1 MHYGTCFG
9 SSPFSA
15 SLSHSELITDK
26 LSTAISNVLINST
39 HPSCRENIFLKSAN
53 NSVVF
58 IYSNISKI
66 ESAVACDPIQRLWND
81 LFNVGLCGHFYM
93 GMFWFAITAYV
104 LLFVLFLK
112 LLAAIR
118 LRTSLELI
126 KDSSWS
132 TCVNIQQSCESF
144 QNVAYRDVESQENE
158 RDCESDIT
166 GVNSFI
172 RRPHS
177 VPIRNVNI
185 ETHVQDVMASALREI
200 VTEPSRPLSRRWRPL
215 NDATVHDNY
224 SRNTLDNNA
233 FMTEGDFTNHE
244 QRNQMWRS
252 RSFNSLGKCDSRMPS
267 TWKVEGE
274 TSNNTIST
282 SQFTKNNM
290 NFRKYKQLSADG
302 PQTCAPRSLVTRS
315 KSCDSLPG
323 ILVQQSQQSRI
334 DATQKCKT
342 VSFRDNGDHD
352 AMTPPVPF
360 WKGKCENSGD
370 SKTEFSPLANAV
382 LQLSTKI
389 RNSGH
394 NIRDSSSKAD
404 MDFDNGME
412 SSSPRFGDYSSRSKQ
427 EIKSQNAYKYEALHN
442 VKARRSPKTKPD
454 LFDSA
459 EVQTVNLD
467 PSFATGMSNIE
478 QMAGCNTVESKLKDG
493 NGCIDDESRELKVLC
508 ETDLPV
514 SGKVRSGTHPS
525 SPRAGINN
533 HVTHETMQ
541 FMRRSG
547 GNEIFTKYRT
557 NNRAHKNRDSPP
569 QTAKTRKD
577 KTEVTSSTAQ
587 KYCEGERLSI
597 PAVTMDRISSD
608 NNAICNRAPSLD
620 TGRGRV
626 EDETKPFALRGSGDE
641 KLAWVRSMSRTPA
654 ANIDDEKCLHPPTQ
668 ISNVWTDENMTSPK
682 NAKSHDGKVQSLP
695 VAESVRPV
703 NCNAA
708 ISDNRHQSGDTRK
721 KGKVKSETEMSRGT
735 RLTKARAKI
744 PAATDTDNE
753 YRDCL
758 TETAQLRKD
767 KNRASRKGEKSRKWR
782 LQNLPVMESVCRV
795 DNETRTKT
803 QNLSPSA
810 DGGNRDSPMQTA
822 IELRNDNINSASRK
836 GVKSDEKMVQ
846 ILSVGESYR
855 SARSTMIHD
864 GDNSPA
870 EMGKDTVATELSPT
884 VGRGDDK
891 LIRVRSKNG
900 APIDFD
906 NEYGDLTT
914 PTATATKDND
924 ITARMGEN
932 PNDEIMK
939 RLPEGNLKCES
950 TPTGGSGI
958 ENLAKV
964 RSKNSPLRD
973 FDHEDHDLPT
983 QATVLVKD
991 DSEGTLR
998 KNEEDNRPKSGKTL
1012 NPSSDI
1018 HKGKATNET
1027 GPSRK
1032 KCRGGEKLIRVRSKT
1047 NRSPLDVDDDCRD
1060 SSTQT
1065 VSTRKE
1071 EVVEC
1076 RKIEISNEG
1085 KVPSSTVAESH
1096 LPVSGNCQAKS
1107 CDPSPATGKGKA
1119 TCVTEIFARGGR
1131 NEKLVKARSKTH
1143 SPDDVDDEYRH
1154 FPSHTASSRN
1164 EKDAASCRGE
1174 KSHEGMVQSLP
1185 VAKSGHPVSG
1195 KNTIDNGNTNV
1206 SANRTGKMDRISP
1219 KEEMSH
1225 DEDVSC
1231 LFLSGN
1237 NRTKFRN
1244 RSPNTENSTKEQS
1257 KSRTSTDI
1265 TPTQA
1270 ISSRKNKDITS
1281 HEDETVRE
1289 EMVVH
1294 SSSSKTQIE
1303 FRDPSPA
1310 QRGNMRADIEQPG
1323 KVSRGNEKLTS
1334 ARPRSLTPTD
1344 FDSEFR
1350 GSPSH
1355 GTASRKS
1362 EGRGV
1367 FSRKDEKAGE
1377 GMVQCLPVAK
1387 SDRPV
1392 SSKIRTKTR
1401 DPSPRS
1407 LRAMVGCDVQQCTA
1421 MIGGNEKLTRVRSK
1435 SRTPTDIG
1443 DEFRGSPSQ
1452 GPTSRKWEDKIVF
1465 SPKDEK
1471 ASEGMVQILHVSNSA
1486 HLGCEESIVDIADRK
1501 GKVDETSC
1509 KVQSSTTVPSK
1520 SHTPAAID
1528 NEHRDTPIQDVTSK
1542 KDKDVISGNAVES
1555 SNEKVLRSPVAGS
1568 DHLVSSKART
1578 KTRESS
1584 PDIDNGHFDIPI
1596 QEALRKDKDVMSGSG
1611 LKSNEEKVLSSPVA
1625 ESDPVRSKA
1634 RTKTSDSCTSIDLVM
1649 VEGSIEQSP
1658 REGIRHETLT
1668 RVQSKSHS
1676 PIEIDDEYNRNT
1688 TTQEEAS
1695 KKDKDVISDLDRPL
1709 SNRKTQE
1716 KTRDPSPGV
1725 HCGKVM
1731 RDIELSPTDRRGEM
1745 LTGVRSKGHA
1755 LAVADQERLV
1765 GGTRKGKDAA
1775 PPIDEKVSEDKV
1787 QGPTR
1792 KVKDEKREQ
1801 VSPGPE
1807 TARPES
1813 SKTRTKNRD
1822 PSPGASGVKVGSND
1836 ELSPTGVRDG
1846 KLTGSR
1852 SKSRTPH
1859 DVADER
1865 RNIPAQG
1872 ATTSKV
1878 KDVAPYKDENFDET
1892 RVQVSPVGD
1901 NDRPVSNKTRTNT
1914 RDPSPTEVR
1923 DGKLTRSRSK
1933 SRTQHDVAAKDHD
1946 TSTHGATTR
1955 KDKDVASGK
1964 DKNFDETRV
1973 QVSPVGETDRPVSSK
1988 TRTKTQDPSPT
1999 GVRDGKLTR
2008 SRSKSRTPHDV
2019 AAKDHDTSTHGATTR
2034 KDKDVASGKDEN
2046 FDEARVQVSPI
2057 GETDRPVSSKTRT
2070 KTRDPSPTGVR
2081 DGKLTRSR
2089 SKSRTPHDVAAKY
2102 YDTSTHGATTRKDK
2116 DVASGKDENFDET
2129 RVQVSPVGETDGPV
2143 SSKTQ
2148 PKTRG
2153 PSPTGVRDGKLTR
2166 SRSKSRTPHDVAAK
2180 VHDTPTHGATTRKDK
2195 DVASGKDENFDET
2208 RVQVSPVGETDRPVS
2223 STTRPKTRGPSPT
2236 GVRDGK
2242 LTRSRSKS
2250 RTPHDVAAKDH
2261 DTTTQGATTRK
2272 DKDVASGKD
2281 ENFDETRVQVSP
2293 VGETDHPVSSKTR
2306 LKTQDPTPTGV
2317 RDGKLTRSR
2326 SKSRTPHDVA
2336 DERQNIPTQGATTR
2350 KDKDVAPYKD
2360 EKANETRMQ
2369 VSPIGE
2375 TDRPVSSKTRPK
2387 TRGPSPTGVRDRKL
2401 TRSRSKSRTPHDVAD
2416 ERRNI
2421 PTQGATMSTVK
2432 DVASYKNEK
2441 ANETRVQVSPVGET
2455 DRPVSNKT
2463 RTKTQDPSP
2472 TGVRDGKLTR
2482 SRSKSRT
2489 PLDVADERRNIPAQ
2503 GATTSK
2509 VRDVASYK
2517 NEKANET
2524 RVQVSTVGENDGPIS
2539 NKTRPKTQDP
2549 SPTGVR
2555 DGKLT
2560 RSRSKSRTPHDFAD
2574 ERQNIQTQGATTRKD
2589 KDVAPYKDEKANE
2602 TRMQVSPIGET
2613 DRPVSSKTRT
2623 KTRDPSPTGVRDGKL
2638 TRSRSKSRTPHDVA
2652 AKYYDTSTHGATT
2665 RKDKDVAS
2673 GKDENFDEA
2682 RVEGLTA
2689 AESDRPLSSKTRTTR
2704 RNPSP
2709 GARRIKLGIDDDHF
2723 KSVAGGGR
2731 LTRVRSKSRTPH
2743 DVVAEY
2749 HDTSTHGATTRK
2761 DKKVASYKD
2770 EEFDET
2776 WVQVSTVGENDGPVS
2791 STTRTKT
2798 RDPSPT
2804 GVRDG
2809 KLTRSRSKSRTP
2821 HDVAAKDH
2829 DTTTQGAT
2837 TRKDK
2842 DVASLKDEK
2851 VVEKNVQV
2859 SPIAQTNC
2867 PVSSKIRRKTR
2878 DPSPVISRA
2887 GDGPFPTKLTRV
2899 RSKSSTPHE
2908 VAAEYH
2914 DTPTQ
2919 EATTRKDKIVASRK
2933 HEKADE
2939 TKVQF
2944 SSIAETDRPVSNKIR
2959 TKTRDPSPTGVR
2971 DGDLTEGLSK
2981 RRSPLDV
2988 ADEYYDAPSQGATTR
3003 KDKDVASRK
3012 DEKAVE
3018 KNMEVSPVGEADHLV
3033 SSKNRRKTRDS
3044 SPGVNMVKE
3053 SVDNEPS
3060 FLVDWSEKLT
3070 RVLSQ
3075 SRTSIDVDAEHRVT
3089 PTKEATTKKNEGI
3102 TSRKHERIGEKKAQ
3116 VSPVAETDRLVS
3128 SKARRK
3134 TRDPSP
3140 GADMTRTPDV
3150 HHNIPTQQVTT
3161 SKDKHRSS
3169 REVEKV
3175 DEDMGQVSRI
3185 AESDRPVSSKNR
3197 RKNRDPSPRVNKG
3210 NVRGDIEPP
3219 PTVGRYDEKLTRAR
3233 SERRTA
3239 TDVDN
3244 AVTSRKDKH
3253 ITSRKGDTISDRL
3266 TTHKGRTRTRDPS
3279 PGGGNVTKD

>member
-26 LSTAISNVLINST
+26 LSTAISNVLLNST

-53 NSVVF
+53 NSVIF

-112 LLAAIR
+112 LLAAIK

-166 GVNSFI
+166 RVNSFI

-177 VPIRNVNI
+177 VPITNVTI

-233 FMTEGDFTNHE
+233 YMTEGDFTNHE

-252 RSFNSLGKCDSRMPS
+252 KSFNSLGKYDSRMPS

-302 PQTCAPRSLVTRS
+302 SQTCAPRSLVTRS

-352 AMTPPVPF
+352 AITPPVPF

-370 SKTEFSPLANAV
+370 STTEFSPLANAV

-427 EIKSQNAYKYEALHN
+427 EIKSQNAYKYEALNN

-454 LFDSA
+454 LFDSS

-478 QMAGCNTVESKLKDG
+478 QSLTGCNTVESKLKDG
-493 NGCIDDESRELKVLC
+493 NGCTDDKSRELKVLLC
-508 ETDLPV
+508 EADLPV
-514 SGKVRSGTHPS
+514 SGKVRSGTHSS
-525 SPRAGINN
+525 SPRAGMNN
-533 HVTHETMQ
+533 NVTHETIQ
-541 FMRRSG
+541 FMRSSG
-547 GNEIFTKYRT
+547 GDEIFTKYRT
-557 NNRAHKNRDSPP
+557 KNRAHKNRDSSP

-577 KTEVTSSTAQ
+577 KTEVTSSIAQ

-597 PAVTMDRISSD
+597 PAVKMDGISSD
-608 NNAICNRAPSLD
+608 NNAICNRAPSLE
-620 TGRGRV
+620 TGRDRV
-626 EDETKPFALRGSGDE
+626 EDETKPFAIRGSGDE
-641 KLAWVRSMSRTPA
+641 KLTWVRSMSRTPA

-668 ISNVWTDENMTSPK
+668 ISNVWADENMTSPK

-708 ISDNRHQSGDTRK
+708 KSDNRHQSGDTRK
-721 KGKVKSETEMSRGT
+721 KGKVKSETEMSTEGESGT
-735 RLTKARAKI
+735 RLTKSRAKI
-744 PAATDTDNE
+744 RAATDTDNE

-822 IELRNDNINSASRK
+822 IKLRNDNINSASRK
-836 GVKSDEKMVQ
+836 GVKSDKKMVQ

-870 EMGKDTVATELSPT
+870 EMRKDTVETELSPAA
-884 VGRGDDK
+884 GRSDDK
-891 LIRVRSKNG
+891 LMRVRSKNG

-906 NEYGDLTT
+906 NEYRDLTT
-914 PTATATKDND
+914 PTATATATKDND

-939 RLPEGNLKCES
+939 RLPEANLKCES

-1032 KCRGGEKLIRVRSKT
+1032 KCGGDEKLIRVRSKT
-1047 NRSPLDVDDDCRD
+1047 NRSPVDVDDDCRD

-1065 VSTRKE
+1065 VSSRKE

-1096 LPVSGNCQAKS
+1096 LPVSGNGQAKS

-1119 TCVTEIFARGGR
+1119 TCVTDIFARGGR

-1154 FPSHTASSRN
+1154 SPSHTASSRN
-1164 EKDAASCRGE
+1164 EKDAASGRGE
-1174 KSHEGMVQSLP
+1174 KAHEGMVQSLP

-1225 DEDVSC
+1225 DEVARSSSIADSS

-1244 RSPNTENSTKEQS
+1244 RSPNTGNSTKEQS

-1270 ISSRKNKDITS
+1270 ISSRKNK
-1281 HEDETVRE
+1281 
-1289 EMVVH
+1289 
-1294 SSSSKTQIE
+1294 
-1303 FRDPSPA
+1303 
-1310 QRGNMRADIEQPG
+1310 DIEQPG

-1421 MIGGNEKLTRVRSK
+1421 MTGGNEKLTRVRSK

-1452 GPTSRKWEDKIVF
+1452 GPTTRKWEDKIVF
-1465 SPKDEK
+1465 LPKDEK
-1471 ASEGMVQILHVSNSA
+1471 ASEGMVQILHVANSD
-1486 HLGCEESIVDIADRK
+1486 HLGYEESIVDSADRK

-1509 KVQSSTTVPSK
+1509 KVQSSSTAPSK

-1528 NEHRDTPIQDVTSK
+1528 NEHRDTPFRDVTSK

-1555 SNEKVLRSPVAGS
+1555 SNEKVLRSPVAES
-1568 DHLVSSKART
+1568 DHLVSSKVRT

-1584 PDIDNGHFDIPI
+1584 PDIDNGHCDIPI

-1611 LKSNEEKVLSSPVA
+1611 LKSNEEKVLSSPVV
-1625 ESDPVRSKA
+1625 ESDPVRCKA
-1634 RTKTSDSCTSIDLVM
+1634 RTKTSDSSPSIDFVM
-1649 VEGSIEQSP
+1649 VEGSIEESP

-1668 RVQSKSHS
+1668 RVQSKSHT
-1676 PIEIDDEYNRNT
+1676 PIEIDDEYNRDT

-1755 LAVADQERLV
+1755 LAVADQECLV

-1775 PPIDEKVSEDKV
+1775 PPIDKKVSEDKV
-1787 QGPTR
+1787 QGQPVTETDRSVSTNIRTKNRDPFPGAHRVNVGSEKESFPSGATDGKLTRVRSKSGTLHDVADEYHDTPTHGAPTR

-1836 ELSPTGVRDG
+1836 ELSPTGVRHG

-1878 KDVAPYKDENFDET
+1878 KEVASYKDENFDET
-1892 RVQVSPVGD
+1892 RVQVS
-1901 NDRPVSNKTRTNT
+1901 T
-1914 RDPSPTEVR
+1914 
-1923 DGKLTRSRSK
+1923 
-1933 SRTQHDVAAKDHD
+1933 
-1946 TSTHGATTR
+1946 
-1955 KDKDVASGK
+1955 
-1964 DKNFDETRV
+1964 
-1973 QVSPVGETDRPVSSK
+1973 VGE
-1988 TRTKTQDPSPT
+1988 
-1999 GVRDGKLTR
+1999 
-2008 SRSKSRTPHDV
+2008 
-2019 AAKDHDTSTHGATTR
+2019 
-2034 KDKDVASGKDEN
+2034 N
-2046 FDEARVQVSPI
+2046 
-2057 GETDRPVSSKTRT
+2057 DRPVSSKTRT

-2089 SKSRTPHDVAAKY
+2089 SKSRTPHDVAAKNH
-2102 YDTSTHGATTRKDK
+2102 DTTTHGATTRKNK
-2116 DVASGKDENFDET
+2116 DVASYKDEDFDET
-2129 RVQVSPVGETDGPV
+2129 RVQVSPVGETERPV
-2143 SSKTQ
+2143 
-2148 PKTRG
+2148 
-2153 PSPTGVRDGKLTR
+2153 
-2166 SRSKSRTPHDVAAK
+2166 RSK
-2180 VHDTPTHGATTRKDK
+2180 
-2195 DVASGKDENFDET
+2195 
-2208 RVQVSPVGETDRPVS
+2208 
-2223 STTRPKTRGPSPT
+2223 TRPKT
-2236 GVRDGK
+2236 
-2242 LTRSRSKS
+2242 
-2250 RTPHDVAAKDH
+2250 
-2261 DTTTQGATTRK
+2261 
-2272 DKDVASGKD
+2272 
-2281 ENFDETRVQVSP
+2281 
-2293 VGETDHPVSSKTR
+2293 
-2306 LKTQDPTPTGV
+2306 QDPSPTGV

-2336 DERQNIPTQGATTR
+2336 DERHNIPTQGATTS
-2350 KDKDVAPYKD
+2350 KVKDVASYKE
-2360 EKANETRMQ
+2360 EKATETRMQ
-2369 VSPIGE
+2369 VSTVGE
-2375 TDRPVSSKTRPK
+2375 TDRPVSSMIRTKTRD
-2387 TRGPSPTGVRDRKL
+2387 PSLTEVRDGKL
-2401 TRSRSKSRTPHDVAD
+2401 TRSRSKSRTPHDVAAKD
-2416 ERRNI
+2416 HESS
-2421 PTQGATMSTVK
+2421 THGATTSTVK
-2432 DVASYKNEK
+2432 EVASYINEK
-2441 ANETRVQVSPVGET
+2441 ATETRVQVSPVRKT
-2455 DRPVSNKT
+2455 DRPV
-2463 RTKTQDPSP
+2463 
-2472 TGVRDGKLTR
+2472 
-2482 SRSKSRT
+2482 
-2489 PLDVADERRNIPAQ
+2489 
-2503 GATTSK
+2503 
-2509 VRDVASYK
+2509 
-2517 NEKANET
+2517 
-2524 RVQVSTVGENDGPIS
+2524 S

-2560 RSRSKSRTPHDFAD
+2560 RSRSKSRTPHDVAD
-2574 ERQNIQTQGATTRKD
+2574 ERRNIPAHGATTSKV
-2589 KDVAPYKDEKANE
+2589 KDVASYKNEKANE
-2602 TRMQVSPIGET
+2602 TSVQISTVGEN
-2613 DRPVSSKTRT
+2613 DGPVSSKPRT
-2623 KTRDPSPTGVRDGKL
+2623 KTRDPSPIGVRDGKL
-2638 TRSRSKSRTPHDVA
+2638 TRSRSTSRTPHDVA
-2652 AKYYDTSTHGATT
+2652 AEDHESSTHGATT
-2665 RKDKDVAS
+2665 RKNKEVAS
-2673 GKDENFDEA
+2673 YKDENFDE
-2682 RVEGLTA
+2682 
-2689 AESDRPLSSKTRTTR
+2689 TR
-2704 RNPSP
+2704 
-2709 GARRIKLGIDDDHF
+2709 
-2723 KSVAGGGR
+2723 
-2731 LTRVRSKSRTPH
+2731 
-2743 DVVAEY
+2743 
-2749 HDTSTHGATTRK
+2749 
-2761 DKKVASYKD
+2761 
-2770 EEFDET
+2770 
-2776 WVQVSTVGENDGPVS
+2776 VQVSAVGETERPVS
-2791 STTRTKT
+2791 SKTRTKT

-2842 DVASLKDEK
+2842 DVALGKDENYDETRVQVSPVSETDHPVSSKTQTKTRDPSPTGVRDGKMTRSRSKSRTPHDVAAKDHDTTTQGATTRKDKDVASGKDENYDETRVQVSTVGENDGPVSSKTRTKTRDPSPTGVRDGKLTRSRSKSRTPHDVAAKDHDTTTQGATTRKNKEVASYKDEEFDETRVQVSTVGETERPVSSKTRTKTRDPSPTGVRDGKLTRSRSKSRTPHDVAAKDHDTTTQGATTRKNKDVASYKDEEFDETRVQVSTVGETERPVSSKTRTKTRDPSPTGVRDGKLTRSRSKSRTPHDVAAKDHDTTTQGATTRKDKDVALGKDENYDETRLQVSTVGENDGPVSSKTRTKTRDPSPTGVRDGKLTRSRSKSRTPHDVAAKDHDTTTQGATTRKNKDVASYKDEK
-2851 VVEKNVQV
+2851 VVEKNMQV
-2859 SPIAQTNC
+2859 SPIAQTDC
-2867 PVSSKIRRKTR
+2867 PVSSRIRRKTR
-2878 DPSPVISRA
+2878 DPSPGISGA

-2899 RSKSSTPHE
+2899 RSKSSTPHD

-2919 EATTRKDKIVASRK
+2919 GATTTKDKKVASRK

-2944 SSIAETDRPVSNKIR
+2944 SSIAETDRPVSNRIR

-2981 RRSPLDV
+2981 SRTPHDV
-2988 ADEYYDAPSQGATTR
+2988 AAKDHNTTTQVATTR

-3012 DEKAVE
+3012 DEKADE

-3075 SRTSIDVDAEHRVT
+3075 SRTSIDVDAEHRAT

-3102 TSRKHERIGEKKAQ
+3102 TSRKQERMGEKKVQ

-3128 SKARRK
+3128 RNARRK

-3140 GADMTRTPDV
+3140 SADMTLTPDG

-3169 REVEKV
+3169 REVKKV
-3175 DEDMGQVSRI
+3175 DEDMGQVSLI
-3185 AESDRPVSSKNR
+3185 AESDRPLSSKNR

-3219 PTVGRYDEKLTRAR
+3219 PTVGRHDEKLTRAR

-3239 TDVDN
+3239 TDVDD

-3253 ITSRKGDTISDRL
+3253 ITSRKGDTICDRL
-3266 TTHKGRTRTRDPS
+3266 ETHKGRTKTGDPS